1 MHKSKNSKPIIVIC
15 GEPNSVFSELLAKSI
30 KKFRNKK
37 PIILIGSYELIHL
50 QLKKLGYK
58 IKLKRIGLKNDLLRN
73 KNLDKIN
80 ILDISYNFTKVF
92 EPVSSKSNKYITEC
106 FQKAFRIIKKNKI
119 SGLINGPISKKFFLK
134 KKFPGITEFIANK
147 FNVKNRYAMLIFN
160 KNLSVCPITTHL
172 PLNRVSKKINKK
184 DIIIKS
190 LIINNFYKKNFSI
203 KPKIGITGL
212 NPHCENFF
220 NISEE
225 KEIIEPAI
233 KELKNK
239 QIKVYGPFPAD
250 TIFLKQNLKKF
261 DVIIGMY
268 HDQVLTPIK
277 SLYGFNAINIT
288 LGLPFLRISP
298 DHGPN
303 NKMIGKNKS
312 DPQSLIDAFK
322 FLDNNK

>member
-1 MHKSKNSKPIIVIC
+1 MNSKPIIIIC
-15 GEPNSVFSELLAKSI
+15 GEPNSVFSELLAKSL
-30 KKFRNKK
+30 KKFKNKK
-37 PIILIGSYELIHL
+37 PIILLGSYSLIQL
-50 QLKKLGYK
+50 QLKKLRHK
-58 IKLKRIGLKNDLLRN
+58 IKLKRIELKNNLLKN

-80 ILDISYNFTKVF
+80 IIDINYNFTKVF
-92 EPVSSKSNKYITEC
+92 EPVSSKSNKYIADC

-134 KKFPGITEFIANK
+134 KKFPGITEFIANE
-147 FNVKNRYAMLIFN
+147 FNIKNNYAMLIFN
-160 KNLSVCPITTHL
+160 KALSVCPITTHL
-172 PLNRVSKKINKK
+172 PLNKVSKKIKKK

-190 LIINNFYKKNFSI
+190 LIIDYFYRKNFSV

-225 KEIIEPAI
+225 KKIIEPVV
-233 KELKNK
+233 KKLKNRK
-239 QIKVYGPFPAD
+239 IKIYGPFPAD

-277 SLYGFNAINIT
+277 TLYGFNAINIT

-303 NKMIGKNKS
+303 HEMIGKNKS
-312 DPQSLIDAFK
+312 DPQSLINALK
-322 FLDNNK
+322 FLDSTK